1 MKGHRV
7 LGLIMF
13 EKHETS
19 WVVTVT
25 WREGRSVGAWLLSTV
40 NGCAKNRA
48 TELINGCNNRRASGN
63 KGTLLLSP
71 FISIPFLSI
80 CLSRFHR
87 PWKCGVSSVKKCWA
101 LTFPEAARSCSVATV
116 QRARSLSVFGAPF
129 LKNLP
134 PPLTIILSVWSHGYG
149 RDDDG
154 NVSTGVSW
162 RLLSAKRGN
171 WQVEETLVEPLT
183 LRTRAEY

>member
-1 MKGHRV
+1 MAVLKIEPQNWLMAAITEGH
-7 LGLIMF
+7 L
-13 EKHETS
+13 
-19 WVVTVT
+19 VTKAPSCSHHLFLFPFFLFVSPGST
-25 WREGRSVGAWLLSTV
+25 DRESVEFLLWRNAELWHFLKLLEAAQWRQFKEPGA
-40 NGCAKNRA
+40 
-48 TELINGCNNRRASGN
+48 
-63 KGTLLLSP
+63 
-71 FISIPFLSI
+71 FLS
-80 CLSRFHR
+80 S
-87 PWKCGVSSVKKCWA
+87 
-101 LTFPEAARSCSVATV
+101 
-116 QRARSLSVFGAPF
+116 APF